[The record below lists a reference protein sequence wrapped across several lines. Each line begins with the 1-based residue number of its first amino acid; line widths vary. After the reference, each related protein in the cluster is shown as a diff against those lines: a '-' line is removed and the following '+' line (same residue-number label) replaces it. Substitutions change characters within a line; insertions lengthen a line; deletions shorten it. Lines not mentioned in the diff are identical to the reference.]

1 MKTVLLLRHGKSG
14 WGDASLEDHERPLA
28 PRGVAAAKA
37 IGRLLRERGW
47 APERLLCSSARRT
60 QETLSELQTGFGDG
74 LPQASIEPDLY
85 LASADALIDRFRA
98 QPDAAA
104 SAMIIGH
111 NDGMHICA
119 LRLVGK
125 AEPADFTR
133 LASGFPTGGLA
144 VIAFDIAHWSE
155 LGEGAGR
162 LLGLVFPR
170 EID

>member
-28 PRGVAAAKA
+28 PRGIAAAKA

-47 APERLLCSSARRT
+47 VPELLLCSSARRT
-60 QETLSELQTGFGDG
+60 QETLSELRLGFGEG
-74 LPQASIEPDLY
+74 LPEASIESSLY

-98 QPDAAA
+98 LPDTAA
-104 SAMIIGH
+104 SAMVIGH

-119 LRLVGK
+119 QRLVGK
-125 AEPADFTR
+125 AEPAEFAK
-133 LASGFPTGGLA
+133 LASGFPTAGLA
-144 VIAFDIAHWSE
+144 VIMFDIAHWSE
-155 LGEGAGR
+155 LGDGAGR
-162 LLGLVFPR
+162 LSGLVFPR